1 MGSEMCIRDSLS
13 TLHFHD
19 EKITANT
26 NQLAMAMNRLNLQAG
41 KATRMI
47 EILNFKAKID
57 LMMAQVDQQTDKA
70 IAETAE
76 SVKILYQGQI

>member
-1 MGSEMCIRDSLS
+1 
-13 TLHFHD
+13 
-19 EKITANT
+19 
-26 NQLAMAMNRLNLQAG
+26 MNRLNLQAG